1 MEWYIALS
9 LVASAIG
16 ILCALLR
23 LCLCS
28 LACCPEDEENVA
40 PVSYQAPVPHTIRTG
55 PHRDREKISHSSPL
69 PPPYPSDQLDVLKVK
84 YNERPTPYT
93 VNQSFART
101 NGGYQL

>member
-9 LVASAIG
+9 LIASAIG
-16 ILCALLR
+16 IICALLR

-28 LACCPEDEENVA
+28 LQCCTGDEENVA
-40 PVSYQAPVPHTIRTG
+40 AMSYQAPVPHTVRTG
-55 PHRDREKISHSSPL
+55 TDHDKEKLPSSSQL
-69 PPPYPSDQLDVLKVK
+69 PPPYPGDQFGVLKAN

-93 VNQSFART
+93 VNQSFARN